1 MLECRACIILMGQK
15 EKGAYLSYA
24 ALRRDNVSQGR
35 LAFYRVKMDY
45 NVILQM
51 NMNVWAI

>member
-1 MLECRACIILMGQK
+1 MGQK